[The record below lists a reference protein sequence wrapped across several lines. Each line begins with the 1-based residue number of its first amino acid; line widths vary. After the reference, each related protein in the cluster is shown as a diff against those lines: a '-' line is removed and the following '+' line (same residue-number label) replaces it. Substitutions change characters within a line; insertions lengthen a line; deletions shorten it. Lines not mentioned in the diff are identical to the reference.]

1 MINIFN
7 VFFDNLLGY
16 HTFDVVFNGSTLFS
30 FDYSLITS
38 LVIFISL
45 FGVFIVIIKCLV
57 RWLSHVF
64 KCNN

>member
-1 MINIFN
+1 MISILNN
-7 VFFDNLLGY
+7 FFDNLFGY
-16 HTFDVVFNGSTLFS
+16 HTFDVIFNGSTLFS
-30 FDYSLITS
+30 FDYSMITS
-38 LVIFISL
+38 LVILISL

>member
-1 MINIFN
+1 MITILNN
-7 VFFDNLLGY
+7 FFDNLLGY
-16 HTFDVVFNGSTLFS
+16 HTFDIIFNGSTIFS

-38 LVIFISL
+38 LVVLISL